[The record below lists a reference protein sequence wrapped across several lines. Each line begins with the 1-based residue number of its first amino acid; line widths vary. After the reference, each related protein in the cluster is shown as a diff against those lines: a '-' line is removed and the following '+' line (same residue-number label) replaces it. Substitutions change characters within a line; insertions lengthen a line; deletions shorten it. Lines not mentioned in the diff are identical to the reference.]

1 MSLITRCPACETLF
15 KVVPDQL
22 RISEGWVRCGQCDE
36 IFDASLHLMQ
46 SPAAPGAP
54 AAPLGGDA
62 ETSNATDAQ
71 ASTSVLQPL
80 DIDLDS
86 AQLGGSDE
94 LPEEPDPIALD
105 DLASPVEAREVPEPR
120 ATPPLAAALHMQMA
134 DATLDEPEP
143 EPSGTVHKASFLRD
157 RKTRSDT
164 PGPLMRA
171 TLVFLSLMLLL
182 GLLGQVVIHERDRIV
197 ALESGLKPWLQVL
210 CRPFNCTVSPLRRID
225 AIVIDSAAFSK
236 IRGDA
241 FHLNLTLKNTAMT
254 ALAVPAVELT
264 LTDALDQTVIRR
276 VFLPHEFDGKPDTL
290 AGGSEWSASL
300 AVAVKASGTAD
311 RVAGYR
317 LLAFYP

>member
-36 IFDASLHLMQ
+36 IFDASLHLLR
-46 SPAAPGAP
+46 SPAAPSAP
-54 AAPLGGDA
+54 AAQLGGA
-62 ETSNATDAQ
+62 EETSNATDVP
-71 ASTSVLQPL
+71 ASTSVPQPL

-86 AQLGGSDE
+86 AQLGSFDE
-94 LPEEPDPIALD
+94 LPDPIELD
-105 DLASPVEAREVPEPR
+105 DPALPGEARDLPEPT
-120 ATPPLAAALHMQMA
+120 AVPPLAAAMHMQMA

-143 EPSGTVHKASFLRD
+143 EPSASVHKASFLRD
-157 RKTRSDT
+157 RKTRSDA
-164 PGPLMRA
+164 PGPLMSA
-171 TLVFLSLMLLL
+171 TLGFLSLTLLL

-225 AIVIDSAAFSK
+225 TIVIDSASFTK

-241 FHLNLTLKNTAMT
+241 FHLNLTLKNTATT

-276 VFLPHEFDGKPDTL
+276 VFLPHDFDGKPDTL
-290 AGGSEWSASL
+290 AAGSEWSASL